1 MFDDEAAH
9 APTERVGVLGTFLN
23 PPVLFVFFGVGFS
36 CAWMFG
42 TDAVSIAGL
51 VGLLATV
58 VLALAHWES
67 RGKAWASWYDRLL
80 VNSAPF
86 TILTF
91 VAVVAGGLI
100 QIIPTVMVHKAA
112 NLEDRRQIPYT
123 PLELA
128 GRDLYVR
135 EGCYN
140 CHSQMIRT
148 LVPDVLRYGDYSRLG
163 ESIYDHPYQW
173 GSRRTGP
180 DLARVGG
187 KYPNVWH
194 LRHMEDPRSIS
205 VGSNMPSYPWL
216 LTADTDVTALPSKLA
231 AQRLLGIPYPNW
243 TPEQIA
249 SRAAAQAKEIA
260 ADLRAA
266 GAYVVPEKEIV
277 ALIAYLQHLGTFE
290 DLRAPKAVASSQ

>member
-1 MFDDEAAH
+1 M
-9 APTERVGVLGTFLN
+9 
-23 PPVLFVFFGVGFS
+23 
-36 CAWMFG
+36 
-42 TDAVSIAGL
+42 VSVI
-51 VGLLATV
+51 LAYM
-58 VLALAHWES
+58 HYES
-67 RGKAWASWYDRLL
+67 RGRTWANWYDRLL

-86 TILTF
+86 TILT
-91 VAVVAGGLI
+91 VIAVMAGGLI
-100 QIIPTVMVHKAA
+100 QIVPTVMTQTAA

-128 GRDLYVR
+128 GRDIYVA

-173 GSRRTGP
+173 GSKRTGP

-194 LRHMEDPRSIS
+194 LRHMEDPRSVS

-216 LTADTDVTALPSKLA
+216 SANATDVAALPSKLA
-231 AQRLLGIPYPNW
+231 VQRTLGVPYPNW
-243 TPEQIA
+243 TPEQINGRVA
-249 SRAAAQAKEIA
+249 EQAKAIST
-260 ADLRAA
+260 DLRTA
-266 GAYVVPEKEIV
+266 GAYVAPEREIV
-277 ALIAYLQHLGTFE
+277 ALIAYLQVLGKSE
-290 DLRAPKAVASSQ
+290 SMPAAA